1 MEKLSLK
8 EKIGYGLGDTA
19 TNLTFRTITVFL
31 TFFYT
36 DVFGISAATIATL
49 FLIVRLWDACNDL
62 IMGIIADRTNTR
74 WGKFRPWILW
84 MALPFGIL
92 TLLTF
97 ITPDFSYVGKVIY
110 AYVTYMLLMM
120 IFTASN
126 IPYSALSGVM
136 TSDPVERTSL
146 SSYRF
151 VGAFVGALVAQGL
164 NIPLTEF
171 FGKGDQVKGYQWT
184 IGVFA
189 FISVILFVITFLT
202 TKERVYPP
210 KEQKNS
216 LKNDLKELMGNKP
229 WIIIFFVGVLFVSF
243 SSLRQGVT
251 LYYFKYYINN
261 TNLATG
267 FMVAGLVAAMIGAG
281 ITNLFARKIGKQ
293 KLFIITM
300 LVAGV
305 GAFLLYFVKPDQLVI
320 IYALNIIIEFVGG
333 IMPVLFFAML
343 ADSADYSEWKFQ
355 RRSTGIIFSAGT
367 FAMKTGIMVAGAG
380 TGWLLSYFGY
390 VANIEQ
396 AANTMIGIRL
406 IFSIFPAA
414 LILIAGGVMWFYPIS
429 ESKLTEIQQKLNERR
444 KS

>member
-1 MEKLSLK
+1 
-8 EKIGYGLGDTA
+8 
-19 TNLTFRTITVFL
+19 
-31 TFFYT
+31 
-36 DVFGISAATIATL
+36 
-49 FLIVRLWDACNDL
+49 
-62 IMGIIADRTNTR
+62 
-74 WGKFRPWILW
+74 
-84 MALPFGIL
+84 
-92 TLLTF
+92 
-97 ITPDFSYVGKVIY
+97 
-110 AYVTYMLLMM
+110 
-120 IFTASN
+120 
-126 IPYSALSGVM
+126 
-136 TSDPVERTSL
+136 
-146 SSYRF
+146 
-151 VGAFVGALVAQGL
+151 
-164 NIPLTEF
+164 
-171 FGKGDQVKGYQWT
+171 
-184 IGVFA
+184 
-189 FISVILFVITFLT
+189 
-202 TKERVYPP
+202 
-210 KEQKNS
+210 
-216 LKNDLKELMGNKP
+216 
-229 WIIIFFVGVLFVSF
+229 
-243 SSLRQGVT
+243 
-251 LYYFKYYINN
+251 
-261 TNLATG
+261 
-267 FMVAGLVAAMIGAG
+267 MVAGLVAAMIGAG